1 MSSKKDY
8 YEILGV
14 KKDASDDE
22 LKSAYRK
29 LALRYHP
36 DKCKD
41 PDAKDKF
48 SEINEAYE
56 VLSNKNKRA
65 AYDQFGFD
73 GLNGTQGFSSAG
85 FNPFDVFKAHF
96 GGNSPFTADDLFSSF
111 GDSPFG
117 FSPFGG
123 NAHHGKRSTPDLN
136 APENGADL
144 QMEMPLEFKE
154 SLYGCVKDIEA
165 TLDVECS
172 ACGGKGIETGSKLE
186 KCKRCSGTGRI
197 VHVEKHGFMT
207 MQNISEC
214 PDCNGWGMSAKL
226 CHACNGKKRV
236 SAKKNIS
243 IRIPQ
248 GIADG
253 QRLRVQGKGECG
265 IKGGKDGDMYIRVH
279 VKPSKLFKRD
289 GNDLDLITYVPV
301 DAITATLGGKIAVRT
316 PWETL
321 KVDVPIKTISGA
333 RSVLKGSGVHSSAG
347 NGDLIVVFE
356 VEPLENINLKQKKLL
371 EELKATLNDNNVC
384 KMNDYKKICNNF

>member
-197 VHVEKHGFMT
+197 VHVEKHG
-207 MQNISEC
+207 
-214 PDCNGWGMSAKL
+214 
-226 CHACNGKKRV
+226 
-236 SAKKNIS
+236 